1 MDLLVGETNFRN
13 STLLRLINAGQMPA
27 SCKQYIRWIYSKGVK
42 LPALRPAV
50 RRMNGYVAT
59 TCRKSEP
66 LLATAHDS
74 AAVCGTAVTG
84 CPVAAVNNALS
95 LIAGACMA
103 ALGIIAVL
111 VAAIWGMH
119 QKTQRLEDNNQVLV
133 RERDE
138 ARQVLANQQHTLQLI
153 SQISEAAT
161 NEKQQNIQHSEEQQ
175 SVVRLLLAAVPAA
188 SVPVPDD
195 VADRVRRAVCEIRAC
210 EAYADPR

>member
-1 MDLLVGETNFRN
+1 M
-13 STLLRLINAGQMPA
+13 
-27 SCKQYIRWIYSKGVK
+27 
-42 LPALRPAV
+42 
-50 RRMNGYVAT
+50 
-59 TCRKSEP
+59 
-66 LLATAHDS
+66 
-74 AAVCGTAVTG
+74 CGTAVTG
-84 CPVAAVNNALS
+84 CLVAAVNNALPA

-175 SVVRLLLAAVPAA
+175 SVVRRSLAAVPAA
-188 SVPVPDD
+188 SVLVPDD
-195 VADRVRRAVCEIRAC
+195 VADRVRRAVCEIRAS
-210 EAYADPR
+210 EAGADPR

>member
-1 MDLLVGETNFRN
+1 
-13 STLLRLINAGQMPA
+13 
-27 SCKQYIRWIYSKGVK
+27 
-42 LPALRPAV
+42 
-50 RRMNGYVAT
+50 MNGYVAT

-84 CPVAAVNNALS
+84 CPVAAVNNALPA

-161 NEKQQNIQHSEEQQ
+161 NEKQQNIQHTEEQQ
-175 SVVRLLLAAVPAA
+175 SVVRRSLEAVPAA
-188 SVPVPDD
+188 SAPVPDD

-210 EAYADPR
+210 EAGADPR